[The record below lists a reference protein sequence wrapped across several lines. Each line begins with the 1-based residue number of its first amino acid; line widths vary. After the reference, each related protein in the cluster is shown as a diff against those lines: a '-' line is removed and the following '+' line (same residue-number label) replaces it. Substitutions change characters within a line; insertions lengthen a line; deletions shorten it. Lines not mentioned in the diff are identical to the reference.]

1 MEDNWY
7 EAAVTAHHPHKIVSV
22 VDWASD
28 ASDDHIA
35 PVPKKPKKPKKLDV
49 KAQKLSEMR
58 RVRLFTFAI
67 RHHI

>member
-35 PVPKKPKKPKKLDV
+35 PVPKKPV
-49 KAQKLSEMR
+49 KSKWEGEDEEGDGPV
-58 RVRLFTFAI
+58 VRLKCL
-67 RHHI
+67 